1 MHNFSM
7 HFTFF
12 FPFYLG
18 QYAIDMA
25 ANATMKQILGVQP
38 VRHLQKTA
46 SRFEG
51 LLLRVISRLQMFLI
65 RRKNCLFFTSPL
77 KYLYSLNL

>member
-1 MHNFSM
+1 MECEIFTRMHNFSM
-7 HFTFF
+7 LFF
-12 FPFYLG
+12 ILG

-51 LLLRVISRLQMFLI
+51 LLLRVNNILQMFLI
-65 RRKNCLFFTSPL
+65 
-77 KYLYSLNL
+77 